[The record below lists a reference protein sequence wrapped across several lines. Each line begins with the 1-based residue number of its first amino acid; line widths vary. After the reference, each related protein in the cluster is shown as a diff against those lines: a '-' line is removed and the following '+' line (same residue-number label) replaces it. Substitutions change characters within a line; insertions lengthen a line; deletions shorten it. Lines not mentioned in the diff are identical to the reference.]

1 MTFKQ
6 GSPETKRHDNPEIK
20 SNDNP
25 ETKSNDNPEAEPHG
39 NPEIRSHDSPEKMK
53 QPYTRKHNN
62 GHMLTAVLHQTG
74 REQYIMAGRR

>member
-25 ETKSNDNPEAEPHG
+25 ETKSNDNPE
-39 NPEIRSHDSPEKMK
+39 KLK
-53 QPYTRKHNN
+53 QPYARKHNN
-62 GHMLTAVLHQTG
+62 GHMLTAVITPD
-74 REQYIMAGRR
+74 RP

>member
-6 GSPETKRHDNPEIK
+6 GSPETKPHDNPEIK
-20 SNDNP
+20 SND
-25 ETKSNDNPEAEPHG
+25 D
-39 NPEIRSHDSPEKMK
+39 PEKLK